1 MIFQRKG
8 NRKNELVARPG
19 EEIFELT
26 EALDEFEVGLG
37 QKVEE
42 HVLLR
47 VSVFV
52 HETLKIENWIED
64 WGCTGIAKLELD
76 S

>member
-8 NRKNELVARPG
+8 NRKNELVSRPG

-52 HETLKIENWIED
+52 HETLKIELKI
-64 WGCTGIAKLELD
+64 GGALA
-76 S
+76 